1 MGKTAKYRHPS
12 KTCKSSTVMED
23 QSIHLAEIHVY
34 AKVLAWSSTRKTPGK
49 RTLGYHPID
58 SISMYAKRLAR
69 RSGKKTLGKKWL
81 RHHPFDGIGKRA
93 LFTQRYFHT
102 HIFVTG

>member
-1 MGKTAKYRHPS
+1 
-12 KTCKSSTVMED
+12 MED

-58 SISMYAKRLAR
+58 SISVYVKRLAR
-69 RSGKKTLGKKWL
+69 CSAK
-81 RHHPFDGIGKRA
+81 
-93 LFTQRYFHT
+93 
-102 HIFVTG
+102 